1 VSKSLTAVS
10 STAWYDSPLYYDI
23 VYQDYT
29 RPETKFLEAI
39 ARKHGPVRIG
49 PLRIL
54 EPACG
59 SGRLMESL
67 GRRGHVVHGFDINPH
82 MLRYAKARL
91 AKAKIKGVT
100 KRGRL
105 ESFRCPAGAPY
116 DLAHCLVSTFK
127 YILTE
132 SGARRHLQL
141 IAQSLRPGGLY
152 VIGLHLTDYQQSEPD
167 HEQWIRQ
174 RGAIRVQSDTWSE
187 IPNRQKR
194 TEACRTRMRVREGRK
209 QWKEETHWD
218 FRTYSP
224 AELRKLL
231 KSVPEFKLIACHDF
245 HYEMQRKR
253 NIDNR
258 YGDIVLVLRRN
269 TKSV

>member
-1 VSKSLTAVS
+1 MSKARKVVS

-29 RPETKFLEAI
+29 RPETQFLEAI
-39 ARKHGPVRIG
+39 ARKHGPVRVG
-49 PLRIL
+49 PLRVL

-67 GRRGHVVHGFDINPH
+67 GRRGHTVHGFDMNRH

-100 KRGRL
+100 KLGRL
-105 ESFRCPAGAPY
+105 ESFRCQTREPY

-132 SGARRHLQL
+132 RGARRHLQL
-141 IAQSLRPGGLY
+141 VAQSLRPGGLY

-174 RGAIRVQSDTWSE
+174 RQGVRVQSDTWSG
-187 IPNRQKR
+187 IPNRLKR
-194 TEACRTRMRVREGRK
+194 TEACRTRMRVHEGRK
-209 QWKEETHWD
+209 QWTEETHWD

-231 KSVPEFKLIACHDF
+231 KSVPEFTLIVCHDF
-245 HYEMQRKR
+245 HYEIKRKR
-253 NIDNR
+253 KIDNR
-258 YGDIVLVLRRN
+258 YGDIVLVLRRH
-269 TKSV
+269 T

>member
-1 VSKSLTAVS
+1 MKKARKVLS

-29 RPETKFLEAI
+29 RPETQFLEAI
-39 ARKHGPVRIG
+39 ARKHGPVRMG

-67 GRRGHVVHGFDINPH
+67 GRRGHTVHGFDMNRH
-82 MLRYAKARL
+82 MLRYARARL

-100 KRGRL
+100 KLGRL
-105 ESFRCPAGAPY
+105 ESFRCKTRTPY

-132 SGARRHLQL
+132 RGARRHLQL
-141 IAQSLRPGGLY
+141 VAQSLRPGGLY
-152 VIGLHLTDYQQSEPD
+152 VVGLHLTDYQQSVPD

-174 RGAIRVQSDTWSE
+174 RGGVRVQSDTWSD

-194 TEACRTRMRVREGRK
+194 TEACRTRMCVREGGK

-224 AELRKLL
+224 GELRKLL
-231 KSVPEFKLIACHDF
+231 KSVPQFSLIACHDF
-245 HYEMQRKR
+245 HYDIRRKR
-253 NIDNR
+253 KIDNR

-269 TKSV
+269 A